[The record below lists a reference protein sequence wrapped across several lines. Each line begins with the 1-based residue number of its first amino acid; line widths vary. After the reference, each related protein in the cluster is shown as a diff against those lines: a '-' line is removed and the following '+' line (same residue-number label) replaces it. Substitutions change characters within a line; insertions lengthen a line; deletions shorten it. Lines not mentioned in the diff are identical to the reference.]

1 MDHLLIGQECPH
13 QLYEK
18 YHSGAEFIII
28 NLIHQLDLLLSRL
41 LL

>member
-1 MDHLLIGQECPH
+1 MDHLLIDQESPR

-28 NLIHQLDLLLSRL
+28 NLIHQLHLLLFRL